1 MGMKRKKTTITH
13 KRKVSLS
20 QKETSPKKP
29 LPFWKV
35 IVTIGTIG
43 GVITFG
49 DWICNKINEPLREKE
64 KQYERDYGTITPKK
78 VNDNSLTWR
87 IGTGSIYFP
96 DGVFDLQNVIPNLPD
111 IKTLKKA
118 EESPFKGVE
127 FKAWLKEGKLKVNT
141 RLLDPEGHVIAS
153 LIENEW
159 KVNRPTYAYDR
170 NFNDTSLEVK
180 DHFDNVVFQIDISR
194 NNIFLRGIFNR
205 PDSLVASVFTYAPTS
220 IRDTSALGAVVLFNK
235 KNYKELYLNPNS
247 PIRIKPIFKYPSSLH
262 KGERID

>member
-1 MGMKRKKTTITH
+1 MKRKKTIKTN
-13 KRKVSLS
+13 KRISVPP
-20 QKETSPKKP
+20 QKETTPKKSST
-29 LPFWKV
+29 FWK
-35 IVTIGTIG
+35 IILAIGTIG

-49 DWICNKINEPLREKE
+49 DWIYNKISEPLKEKE
-64 KQYERDYGTITPKK
+64 IRYEKDYGTITPKI
-78 VNDNSLTWR
+78 VNANSLIWR

-96 DGVFDLQNVIPNLPD
+96 DGVFDLQTVIPNLPD

-118 EESPFKGVE
+118 DESPFKGVE
-127 FKAWLKEGKLKVNT
+127 FKAWLKDGKLKVNT

-180 DHFDNVVFQIDISR
+180 DHFDNVVFQIDISK
-194 NNIFLRGIFNR
+194 NNIFLRGVFNR

-235 KNYKELYLNPNS
+235 KDYKRFYSNPNS
-247 PIRIKPIFKYPSSLH
+247 PIRIKPIFKYPSNLH